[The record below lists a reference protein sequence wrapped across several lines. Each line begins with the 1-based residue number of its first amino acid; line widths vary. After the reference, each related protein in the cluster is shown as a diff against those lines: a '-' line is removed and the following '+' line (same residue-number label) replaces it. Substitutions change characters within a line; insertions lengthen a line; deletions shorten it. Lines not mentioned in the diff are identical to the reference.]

1 LADDLRLKQGLLD
14 AFLDADEV
22 LPVVFLSGDQLTK
35 AVISILGSVGQ
46 LLPLVEGCSCLHDA
60 AQLLTDGCLVLHIFS
75 NKSLLLSALDEYG

>member
-22 LPVVFLSGDQLTK
+22 LP
-35 AVISILGSVGQ
+35 VISILGSVGQ

-75 NKSLLLSALDEYG
+75 NKSLLLAALDEYG